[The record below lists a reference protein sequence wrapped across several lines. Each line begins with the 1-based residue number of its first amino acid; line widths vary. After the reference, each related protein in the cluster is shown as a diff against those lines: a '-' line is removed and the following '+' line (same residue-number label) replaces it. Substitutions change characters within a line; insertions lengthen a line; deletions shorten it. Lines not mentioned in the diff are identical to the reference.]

1 MKITYKQQGK
11 YKNEERMDSVTEDW
25 NGWQLCFL
33 KTYYPKCFPNSFVWF
48 VMFDIMLGRHICLTQ
63 CKADLWFCHFQ
74 VISQVSEQ
82 ILACVAGVWKYWAQE
97 RTGRARETREE
108 RGSACPR
115 GHENRF
121 HSLSESAEG
130 SYCSYLREQYL
141 AFYNTQHAFLKKYP
155 FLTLFSSY
163 LSCLWL
169 KTI

>member
-1 MKITYKQQGK
+1 MFSKFHL
-11 YKNEERMDSVTEDW
+11 RA
-25 NGWQLCFL
+25 
-33 KTYYPKCFPNSFVWF
+33 WF
-48 VMFDIMLGRHICLTQ
+48 VMFDIMLVRHTCLTQ
-63 CKADLWFCHFQ
+63 CKA
-74 VISQVSEQ
+74 VILSFTSNFSSFRANTSLRSRRLEVMG
-82 ILACVAGVWKYWAQE
+82 ARKNG
-97 RTGRARETREE
+97 AREGDTRGEIE
-108 RGSACPR
+108 VAPARE
-115 GHENRF
+115 GHEGRF